1 MKPEVKMLTATSGSI
16 HELRLLPPC
25 ANVTGRC
32 ILSVTS
38 ADSKMTLVRLNEEL
52 QRPSGYC
59 NRDAEPPGPCE
70 HQVCCREVTVCCWP
84 CDGKWR
90 RRLMYTYLI
99 GDTRKLQN
107 KVGEERGRVGRQQKK
122 QRINT
127 IYSQVLD
134 TSYKI
139 ILKTNQNHDFNAVT
153 HPHRCI
159 STIYN
164 ACRLNLIYNI
174 FPNNF

>member
-1 MKPEVKMLTATSGSI
+1 
-16 HELRLLPPC
+16 
-25 ANVTGRC
+25 
-32 ILSVTS
+32 
-38 ADSKMTLVRLNEEL
+38 
-52 QRPSGYC
+52 
-59 NRDAEPPGPCE
+59 
-70 HQVCCREVTVCCWP
+70 
-84 CDGKWR
+84 
-90 RRLMYTYLI
+90 MYTYLI
-99 GDTRKLQN
+99 GDTRKLQK

-164 ACRLNLIYNI
+164 VCRLNLIYNI
-174 FPNNF
+174 FPNHFNGYPDCLDIFLV